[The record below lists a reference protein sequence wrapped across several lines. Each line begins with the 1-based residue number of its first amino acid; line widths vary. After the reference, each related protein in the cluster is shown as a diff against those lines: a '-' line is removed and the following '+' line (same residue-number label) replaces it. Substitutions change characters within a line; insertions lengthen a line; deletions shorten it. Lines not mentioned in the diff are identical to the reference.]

1 MKNTIKIRA
10 ILSSLLFIT
19 FAIVLFTGI
28 GLYISPSGK
37 IAGEA
42 GWNFFGFGKLQLENL
57 HTLFGFVMSALVIV
71 HLLMNYKM
79 FLGEIKML
87 FKK

>member
-10 ILSSLLFIT
+10 ILSLLLLIT

-28 GLYISPSGK
+28 GLYLSPSGK
-37 IAGEA
+37 IAQEI
-42 GWNFFGFGKLQLENL
+42 GWNFFGFGKFQLENL
-57 HTLFGFVMSALVIV
+57 HTLSGFGMSALVII

-79 FLGEIKML
+79 FLGEVQAL